1 MDGFD
6 PFADEDE
13 DEEAA
18 KAALKKAA
26 EGQKK
31 PKKAPPVA
39 KSLVILE
46 VKPWGPDVNLDVLGK
61 RLCEEIKQDG
71 LMWKTEFKKEPVAF
85 GVFKI
90 VIGMTIEDEKVSVDE
105 LIEKMCDHFEDDI

>member
-6 PFADEDE
+6 PFADEVE

-39 KSLVILE
+39 KSLVVLE
-46 VKPWGPDVNLDVLGK
+46 VKPWGPDVDLDTLGK
-61 RLCEEIKQDG
+61 KIYTEI
-71 LMWKTEFKKEPVAF
+71 T
-85 GVFKI
+85 
-90 VIGMTIEDEKVSVDE
+90 
-105 LIEKMCDHFEDDI
+105 

>member
-1 MDGFD
+1 M
-6 PFADEDE
+6 
-13 DEEAA
+13 
-18 KAALKKAA
+18 KKAQ

-31 PKKAPPVA
+31 KKAPPVA

-46 VKPWGPDVNLDVLGK
+46 VKPWGPDVDLDKLGK

-71 LMWKTEFKKEPVAF
+71 LFWKTEFKKEPVAF

-90 VIGMTIEDEKVSVDE
+90 VIGMTIEDEKVSVDD